1 MAIKLKFDQNYNVT
15 SPTFVLATK
24 SGDKLGAIPA
34 ENIVVKTSMNDA
46 DELSFTIHKSTDDIE
61 TLLWDEITD
70 FKLLWCRDWDLWF
83 EIYVEVDETSE
94 TVKNITAVSLGEAEL
109 SQIYL
114 YDIEINTEDD
124 IARDD
129 YIPTVLYNES
139 NSKASL
145 LNRILEKAPHYTV
158 HHVDVSIQNIQRTF
172 SFDGETIY
180 DAFQDIAEEIN
191 CIFVINCSTASDGK
205 IQREIDV
212 YDLESYC
219 LDCGHRDEFLSS
231 CPECGS
237 QNIMTGYGTDT
248 TIFVSTQNLS
258 EEIQY
263 SVDTDSVKNCF
274 RLKAGD
280 DLMTA
285 TVRNCNPNGSGYIWY
300 ISDEL
305 KKDMSDELVS
315 RLNAYDSQYNYYNT
329 EYQTALDLELTSKY
343 NNLVK
348 KYSGYSNMIVTSTDE
363 QGGIF
368 NNTGYKD
375 GQLLIYSD
383 FPADPPTQ
391 SGTCGENISW
401 YLYPDGLF
409 KLSGSGQMDRYSGT
423 ASNVPWYV
431 YRHDIKKIVIDKE
444 ITNLSVYSFYGATNC
459 TEIIFENGSQITDI
473 GGSSIYYLSSL
484 TEIILPEGV
493 TTIGNYAFGYCS
505 KLSSVYVPDGVTSIN
520 DTAFNNCNLDILVLN
535 VASGSYAENYAKTKN
550 IKYIARDPGVG
561 YQGTRQDIPMFVK
574 LVSKPDYT
582 TTGFIPFVVEKM
594 VRIEGGT
601 WDSNSVIFCYNSLKE
616 FLLQIT
622 YDDLLNGSKYGNV
635 IYSNDSITWYSTY
648 SDYLKD
654 VSFIRVSC
662 KCSGQDLFISNRKD
676 YYKFSQIPDV
686 IVGYSKLATYYYD
699 TIDFYLFLQN
709 NMMPEVTVEKTTAIK
724 ELGKLSGD
732 TLSPVG
738 VMNLDRASEATVSN
752 AVLAMAKIL
761 VNSTY
766 RVQTT
771 NESLSSVSTVDTG
784 DGQKYQTAT
793 WSGQFIITSYSDE
806 EDTAT
811 SGTIQVRITNQYE
824 EYVKQKIDKELN
836 KKSDEATDIVA
847 LFNLDDD
854 DFKEELTKYCLSRLT
869 SFHDACQACLD
880 ILIEQGIADRE
891 TWANSV
897 PDMYNEVYI
906 PYYNKLGYIQDEINV
921 RESEIETITGK
932 YDSENRL
939 LESGVQTALEDARIE
954 IQNALN
960 FENYIG
966 EDLWKEFSAY
976 RREDEYT
983 NENYVSDGLN
993 NTELFQKAKQFI
1005 SVAEKEIYKSAV
1017 LQHVVSANLKSFLT
1031 MEEFAPIVDYFETG
1045 NWIRVQA
1052 NDVIYRLR
1060 LLEYQ
1065 VQFGERG
1072 EVSSID
1078 VEFSDVRKTATGM
1091 SDIESVLDEASSM
1104 ATSYDS
1110 VARQADD
1117 GAKGNEKLQNWVTK
1131 GLALTQMK
1139 IIDNAD
1145 YQNITFDSH
1154 GLLCKEFN
1162 PMTEEYDDKQLKII
1176 NRGLYLTDDNWLTS
1190 RAGIGDFAFYNPM
1203 TKQMEES
1210 YGVIA
1215 DTLVGNLILSEKVGV
1230 YNTNNGIV
1238 MDEFGLTITTH
1249 SDSIDD
1255 EVSGDTSLGA
1265 FTIQNEYTAADG
1277 STQTEKLFYIDS
1289 DGNVVLNGNIRINT
1303 PVNINVDDEEEE
1315 NPENTDYI
1323 ITINDLCDPTR
1334 ITNAVDSKFGE
1345 LQTQFETSID
1355 KAYADAMAYADQI
1368 LNGYKADV
1376 GQYMQYG
1383 LDGLTLG
1390 AVSSPFKTLIDNQG
1404 MYFKQDDSI
1413 VSYVN
1418 NHQLYIPNAVIEST
1432 LTIGNF
1438 FFSPYPDGSVSLTWQ
1453 N

>member
-46 DELSFTIHKSTDDIE
+46 DELSFTIQKSTDDVE

-158 HHVDVSIQNIQRTF
+158 HHVDISIQNIQRTF

-315 RLNAYDSQYNYYNT
+315 KLESYDTQYDFYQNSYQIALDNSLVT
-329 EYQTALDLELTSKY
+329 EYNQ
-343 NNLVK
+343 
-348 KYSGYSNMIVTSTDE
+348 
-363 QGGIF
+363 
-368 NNTGYKD
+368 
-375 GQLLIYSD
+375 
-383 FPADPPTQ
+383 
-391 SGTCGENISW
+391 
-401 YLYPDGLF
+401 
-409 KLSGSGQMDRYSGT
+409 
-423 ASNVPWYV
+423 
-431 YRHDIKKIVIDKE
+431 
-444 ITNLSVYSFYGATNC
+444 
-459 TEIIFENGSQITDI
+459 
-473 GGSSIYYLSSL
+473 
-484 TEIILPEGV
+484 
-493 TTIGNYAFGYCS
+493 
-505 KLSSVYVPDGVTSIN
+505 
-520 DTAFNNCNLDILVLN
+520 
-535 VASGSYAENYAKTKN
+535 
-550 IKYIARDPGVG
+550 
-561 YQGTRQDIPMFVK
+561 
-574 LVSKPDYT
+574 LVSKYT
-582 TTGFIPFVVEKM
+582 VGMNLFSNGSSNVQLS
-594 VRIEGGT
+594 EGGT
-601 WDSNSVIFCYNSLKE
+601 STISAPGYITSENIQFIAGQMLRFENVDDFKTLRVAILNASQSVFDYL
-616 FLLQIT
+616 T
-622 YDDLLNGSKYGNV
+622 YDTLKKYGNV
-635 IYSNDSITWYSTY
+635 VENEKSLTWYTVLTDTSQNMAY
-648 SDYLKD
+648 
-654 VSFIRVSC
+654 IRFSC
-662 KCSGQDLFISNRKD
+662 KANKENIFVTNRSGYYLFS
-676 YYKFSQIPDV
+676 SLPQA
-686 IVGYSKLATYYYD
+686 IVGYPSLMNYYYD

-724 ELGKLSGD
+724 ELGKLSRD

-784 DGQKYQTAT
+784 DGQEYQTAT

-932 YDSENRL
+932 YDSEDRL